1 MIFSLALGALS
12 IFRGFQQAQA
22 QRQQAEIAEQNAQ
35 YASELAVNNAEIE
48 KQNRQMQSE
57 AEYDQYRRR
66 RAIQEASYATSGVLL
81 DGTPSQYLQAQA
93 ETDELNM
100 ERQDQASY
108 AKQMGILYTGQQQRA
123 NYLAQADAYKQ
134 SANMSIIG
142 GFMGAGATALSSG
155 IEFSWM
161 QPAQKTQDLSSVLEN
176 GVGTPDTAKLFDNN
190 FQFKS
195 GGYNATV

>member
-123 NYLAQADAYKQ
+123 NYLAQDDAYKQ